1 MPWSQVKAADYTPVG
16 DVKGLLPQI
25 QSRHDARVEKDKD
38 FQRFLED
45 VTEVNTLRKKRVIS
59 LNETD
64 RRTEMTQQEA
74 RLKARGKAGDGGDG
88 KDKDAA
94 DAADLNRQ
102 DDGLQA
108 NERSLSAD
116 LAAEKAQKNA
126 KDVLLNETAQILGDE
141 SDLLKANTK
150 FAVQQ
155 PAKGK

>member
-1 MPWSQVKAADYTPVG
+1 VVAGQADYTPVG

-38 FQRFLED
+38 FQRFQED
-45 VTEVNTLRKKRVIS
+45 VAELNTLRKKRVIS

-64 RRTEMTQQEA
+64 RRNEMNLQEA
-74 RLKARGKAGDGGDG
+74 RLKARGKAGAGDSDS

-108 NERSLSAD
+108 NERSLSAE
-116 LAAEKAQKNA
+116 LAAEKAQKSA
-126 KDVLLNETAQILGDE
+126 KDVLLNEAAKILGDT
-141 SDLLKANTK
+141 SDLLKANPK
-150 FAVQQ
+150 FAMQ
-155 PAKGK
+155 PASGKDK